1 MVGAGSQDARKSPP
15 LPPRRFSAALMAD
28 LDPWLARSVDLS
40 IPFVDKVM
48 SGQSG
53 AFINTEVN
61 TSLDTIAVRVARHQ
75 ETTLDARTSE

>member
-1 MVGAGSQDARKSPP
+1 
-15 LPPRRFSAALMAD
+15 MAD